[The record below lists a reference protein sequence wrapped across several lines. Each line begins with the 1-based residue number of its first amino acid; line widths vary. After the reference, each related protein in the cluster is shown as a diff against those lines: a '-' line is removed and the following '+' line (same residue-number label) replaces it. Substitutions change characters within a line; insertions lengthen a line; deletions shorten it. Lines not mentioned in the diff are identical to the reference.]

1 MMGNKALQSGI
12 YKSLKPVSNGSGS
25 GKIIA
30 RTIVSKQADPEQRL
44 RVACATLTRALSFL
58 TKQDRACLSQAR
70 TKLSEQFQNGENMD
84 LDAAFTDEILAW
96 TQAEMKKVAPASP
109 RYQMT
114 WTVNA
119 AAANYLKFYRA
130 ASKERK
136 ENPSPSPVKTGL

>member
-12 YKSLKPVSNGSGS
+12 YKSLKPVSNGAVS

-30 RTIVSKQADPEQRL
+30 KTLVSKQLDPEEKL

-58 TKQDRACLSQAR
+58 TKQDRACLSEVRA
-70 TKLSEQFQNGENMD
+70 KLSEQIQQGQDLD
-84 LDAAFTDEILAW
+84 LDAAFTGEILNW
-96 TQAEMKKVAPASP
+96 TKAEMKKVAPASP

-119 AAANYLKFYRA
+119 AAVNYLKFYNA
-130 ASKERK
+130 ALDERDGNLLP
-136 ENPSPSPVKTGL
+136 ESVKTKA